1 MNLIVAR
8 SPIGSSR
15 PGVVYHRVV
24 GARTL
29 PVEAW
34 LQVKPYRLLDLRSF
48 VCQDDINFVRF
59 GPLVVWWWWWWWWCP
74 RWRRWGGEGRGELVT
89 RVPATTHILYATV
102 HETSGDAEEEHL
114 GWKSGLA
121 GG

>member
-1 MNLIVAR
+1 MEVVSGGSCALVRGGGCVRVDRNEAAVNLIVAR

-34 LQVKPYRLLDLRSF
+34 LQIKPYRLLDLSSLVR
-48 VCQDDINFVRF
+48 QDDINFVRF
-59 GPLVVWWWWWWWWCP
+59 GPLVVV
-74 RWRRWGGEGRGELVT
+74 GGGGGGGAQGGGGGVVR
-89 RVPATTHILYATV
+89 
-102 HETSGDAEEEHL
+102 DAAN
-114 GWKSGLA
+114 W
-121 GG
+121 